1 VSDAGVRE
9 GKKRL
14 GRPPKDDK
22 RLPLNLRISPDL
34 RARLVAL
41 AEANRSSI
49 TEQVECLLDH
59 AIKENLSRG
68 AFAPSPKKELS
79 SHNPWNNE
87 VEKWRG
93 LFSMFGRDITG
104 IALTMCL
111 AMAVASMHSN
121 SWSRDSVKRTR
132 RFPAKQA
139 GDKST
144 LSEMEKVDRALQ
156 KSLTDQWGCLD
167 DPYVF
172 KQVADAAR
180 EVLEKI
186 APEGDPSVVPT
197 PPRGIDPAVAVELMK
212 IFGSTA
218 AEMVLRIIKEDAG
231 ATPINVLIRACLGS
245 DVVARLNGRLE
256 ADADPLPPHPSDV
269 RGKSS

>member
-1 VSDAGVRE
+1 VNDAGVPK

-49 TEQVECLLDH
+49 TEQVECLLEH
-59 AIKENLSRG
+59 AMKENLSRS
-68 AFAPSPKKELS
+68 AFAPLEKKELPS
-79 SHNPWNNE
+79 QNPWNDE

-93 LFSMFGRDITG
+93 LLSMFGGHITG

-121 SWSRDSVKRTR
+121 NWSRDSVKRTR

-139 GDKST
+139 GEGSK
-144 LSEMEKVDRALQ
+144 LSEMEKVELALE
-156 KSLTDQWGCLD
+156 KSLSAEWGCLD

-180 EVLEKI
+180 DVLEKI

-212 IFGSTA
+212 TFGSTA
-218 AEMVLRIIKEDAG
+218 AEMVLRIIKADAR
-231 ATPINVLIRACLGS
+231 ATPIDVLIRACLGS
-245 DVVARLNGRLE
+245 DVVARLNGRLA
-256 ADADPLPPHPSDV
+256 ADSLPPHPSDV